1 MMILGVPLPPSCGD
15 CSLRILCPRRH
26 PSDDD
31 SRYVPIAIPAMMILG
46 VSLPPSQR
54 RCSRCASVTPLWRG
68 PHPVPAAASP
78 RCCLLP
84 AAPGL
89 LCVLGARRPLFA
101 ASSSPLYLELP
112 PPLLVR
118 LGACFPSIVPPSLD
132 CSPSPLS
139 CRRWRFSVRPSI
151 RAAVSV
157 PRLFSDCLASTSRPR
172 GCLPHSLIALLPCQP
187 TSGYALRSFAV
198 CLAALLLAVGT
209 SSTAS
214 LVRC

>member
-1 MMILGVPLPPSCGD
+1 MPCLYFTSTRLFAALAHCTPPCQSTSGYALCRLPRC
-15 CSLRILCPRRH
+15 
-26 PSDDD
+26 
-31 SRYVPIAIPAMMILG
+31 VA
-46 VSLPPSQR
+46 VSVSPSQR

-118 LGACFPSIVPPSLD
+118 LGACFPSIVSPSLD

-151 RAAVSV
+151 HAAVSV
-157 PRLFSDCLASTSRPR
+157 SRLFSDCLASTSRPR

-209 SSTAS
+209 SPTTP